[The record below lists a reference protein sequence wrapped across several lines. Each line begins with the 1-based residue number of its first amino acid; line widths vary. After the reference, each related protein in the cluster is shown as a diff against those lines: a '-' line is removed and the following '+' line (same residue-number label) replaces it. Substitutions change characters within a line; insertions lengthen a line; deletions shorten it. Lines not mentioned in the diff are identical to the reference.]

1 MLCEPLKEKI
11 INKLGWKEL
20 TPVQEMTIPEIINGK
35 NSIILAPTAG
45 GKTEAAFFPILHTIH
60 IEDIIGTSVIYVS
73 PIKALLNNQEERLK
87 KLSSFV
93 YGSVFKWHGDVEFNE
108 KIKSFKQPPNI
119 LMITPESLEVILMNK
134 KIDKNDFLKNI
145 RFVVIDEI
153 HSFADSERG
162 VHLMA
167 LIERIQDYSQYDIQ
181 RIGLSATVGNPR
193 TIGQWMQG
201 SSNRELTII
210 DPPRQNSQKFIEI
223 KLNKKD
229 EDFGTE
235 VCKRIYGKKALFFSN
250 SRSAAEGLKKSIE
263 DYGIETFVHHS
274 SVDKR
279 FREKAEERFKIG
291 NNTCIIAT
299 STLELGIDIG
309 DLDIVLQLDS
319 PNTVSSF
326 LQRMGRTGRR
336 KGTIAHY
343 VFFPT
348 KSNKFI
354 LAIAILNLAIKGF
367 VENVYVSK
375 ISYDLM
381 FHQILTMSLAEFGIN
396 KERFL
401 MY

>member
-1 MLCEPLKEKI
+1 MSNFHMLCEPLKEKI

-93 YGSVFKWHGDVEFNE
+93 YGSVFKWHGDVESNE

-167 LIERIQDYSQYDIQ
+167 LIECR
-181 RIGLSATVGNPR
+181 R
-193 TIGQWMQG
+193 
-201 SSNRELTII
+201 SN
-210 DPPRQNSQKFIEI
+210 
-223 KLNKKD
+223 
-229 EDFGTE
+229 
-235 VCKRIYGKKALFFSN
+235 
-250 SRSAAEGLKKSIE
+250 
-263 DYGIETFVHHS
+263 
-274 SVDKR
+274 
-279 FREKAEERFKIG
+279 
-291 NNTCIIAT
+291 
-299 STLELGIDIG
+299 
-309 DLDIVLQLDS
+309 
-319 PNTVSSF
+319 
-326 LQRMGRTGRR
+326 GR
-336 KGTIAHY
+336 
-343 VFFPT
+343 
-348 KSNKFI
+348 
-354 LAIAILNLAIKGF
+354 
-367 VENVYVSK
+367 
-375 ISYDLM
+375 
-381 FHQILTMSLAEFGIN
+381 
-396 KERFL
+396 
-401 MY
+401 